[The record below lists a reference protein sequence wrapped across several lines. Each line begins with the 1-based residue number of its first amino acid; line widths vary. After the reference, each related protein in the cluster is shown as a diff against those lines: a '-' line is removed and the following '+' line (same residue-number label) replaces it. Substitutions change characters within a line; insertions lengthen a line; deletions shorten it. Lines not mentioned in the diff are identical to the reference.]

1 MDGSQTSKFAK
12 VFSLESFP
20 LYGIKGTQQ
29 RVYPY
34 TTRYLCNV
42 GEKECT
48 PAMFVPHW
56 LSFIESEEC
65 APTLS
70 IACVM

>member
-1 MDGSQTSKFAK
+1 MPHNFVEKTFVDGSQTLKFAK
-12 VFSLESFP
+12 VFSLKSFP

-34 TTRYLCNV
+34 TTHYLRNV

-48 PAMFVPHW
+48 PTLNVP
-56 LSFIESEEC
+56 
-65 APTLS
+65 
-70 IACVM
+70 CVM